1 MSRAEAAVRRA
12 PRWTIGVAVS
22 CAIVFAVLAVLVAS
36 GATEGVDLATTR
48 LFQSVASYPLDL
60 VANAHTVI
68 GQLVVTLA
76 IAAVLAVVI
85 RRRYGGY
92 AWLAPALLLATGAA
106 ELAFKL
112 LIPRA
117 SPPQEFVRAFHNVLG
132 IKGPPASFPSGHV
145 ARIAFLTV
153 LVAALVPGR
162 VSAVLAAL
170 FIAASVFLRVYI
182 GDHWISDAVAGA
194 ALGIGPGALAIAWM
208 AATAERRP
216 GSATR
221 SRAPADARG
230 PSPSR

>member
-1 MSRAEAAVRRA
+1 MLRVVVACAAVFVA
-12 PRWTIGVAVS
+12 LTI
-22 CAIVFAVLAVLVAS
+22 LVAT
-36 GATEGVDLATTR
+36 GATRGFDLATTI

-60 VANAHTVI
+60 VANAHTLV

-76 IAAVLAVVI
+76 IAVVLALVI
-85 RRRYGGY
+85 RRRYGGL
-92 AWLAPALLLATGAA
+92 AWLAPGLLLVTGAV

-117 SPPQEFVRAFHNVLG
+117 SPPPEFVRAFQNVLG
-132 IKGPPASFPSGHV
+132 VKGPPASFPSGHV

-162 VSAVLAAL
+162 VSWALAAL

-194 ALGIGPGALAIAWM
+194 ALGVGLGALGVAWM
-208 AATAERRP
+208 RATA
-216 GSATR
+216 
-221 SRAPADARG
+221 AR
-230 PSPSR
+230 